1 MKQTFD
7 EANSHLRIWVGGE
20 LLDRDEAKIS
30 VFDSLVQG
38 GDGCWELKSRTPS
51 ARPWRPTRCAT
62 GFTFA

>member
-20 LLDRDEAKIS
+20 ILDRDEAKIS

-38 GDGCWELKSRTPS
+38 
-51 ARPWRPTRCAT
+51 ARIASDRLWK
-62 GFTFA
+62 